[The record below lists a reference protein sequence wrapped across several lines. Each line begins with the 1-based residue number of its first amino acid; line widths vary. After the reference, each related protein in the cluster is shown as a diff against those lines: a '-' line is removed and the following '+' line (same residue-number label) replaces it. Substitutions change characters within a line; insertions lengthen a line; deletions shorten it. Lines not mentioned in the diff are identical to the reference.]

1 MSDNA
6 DPNTATEEP
15 LMVARS
21 ILFPG
26 GGVSLQE
33 TTELAARFDAQGFH
47 GLYCVEAYRS
57 GFVPLTVLA
66 AATSTCRVG
75 TYILNAHARPPIAA
89 AMAARDLD
97 DLTDGRVV
105 IGVGSGNPHI
115 NEHHLGAS
123 NAKPLRFMRDYVTGL
138 RRALAANVGET
149 VQFLQ
154 GDKEISWSPAIPLV
168 RERVPV
174 LMAAMYP
181 GMRRLAGSVADGV
194 ALGSL
199 HSAEYVRD
207 VVRPDVL
214 RALAEGGR
222 EATGFKFVASALTA
236 VGDDADAARTMA
248 RRGLCRLFT
257 PLPHPY
263 YEYVLRE
270 QGWSSMV
277 DQISRAMAA
286 EDLDAAIKAVPDAA
300 VDSLLIAGG
309 REDCDAGIDRYAGV
323 LDEVIL
329 TDATSVGASIK
340 PGTPGA
346 REGLEALLALS
357 PFERSVRA

>member
-1 MSDNA
+1 
-6 DPNTATEEP
+6 
-15 LMVARS
+15 MVARS

-33 TTELAARFDAQGFH
+33 MADLAARFDARGFH

-66 AATSTCRVG
+66 SATRSCRIG

-89 AMAARDLD
+89 AMAARDVD
-97 DLTDGRVV
+97 DLTGGRVV

-123 NAKPLRFMRDYVTGL
+123 NARPLRFMRDYVTGL
-138 RRALAANVGET
+138 RRALAVSVGDT
-149 VQFLQ
+149 VQFRQ
-154 GDKEISWSPAIPLV
+154 GEAEITWSPAIPLAQ
-168 RERVPV
+168 ERVPV
-174 LMAAMYP
+174 LLAAMYP

-207 VVRPDVL
+207 VVRPAVTE
-214 RALAEGGR
+214 ALEDSGR
-222 EATGFKFVASALTA
+222 NGTGFKFVASALTA
-236 VGDDADAARTMA
+236 VGDRTDVARDLA

-277 DQISRAMAA
+277 DRISRAMASD
-286 EDLDAAIKAVPDAA
+286 DLDAAVRAVPDDA
-300 VDSLLIAGG
+300 VDSLLIAGDRG
-309 REDCDAGIDRYAGV
+309 DCDAAINRYAGV
-323 LDEVIL
+323 LDEVLL

-340 PGTPGA
+340 PGTSSA

-357 PFERSVRA
+357 PVEHSVQA